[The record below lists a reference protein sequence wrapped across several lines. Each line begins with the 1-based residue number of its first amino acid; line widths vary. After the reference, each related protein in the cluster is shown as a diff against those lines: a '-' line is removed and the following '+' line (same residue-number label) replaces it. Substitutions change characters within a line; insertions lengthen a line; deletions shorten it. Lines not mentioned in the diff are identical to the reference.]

1 MTHII
6 SLSCKYYQKKEGR
19 YLAMNVSDNIEE
31 TAQKVYDHVKCF
43 MDKHGFTP
51 TVNQIS
57 DELHMM
63 EHEVRAAINKLQ
75 QSDKIVII
83 EEPRKTT
90 IKIKG

>member
-1 MTHII
+1 
-6 SLSCKYYQKKEGR
+6 
-19 YLAMNVSDNIEE
+19 MNVSDNIEE
-31 TAQKVYDHVKCF
+31 TAQKVYDHMKCF

-63 EHEVRAAINKLQ
+63 EHEVKAAINKLH

-90 IKIKG
+90 IKIKGKN

>member
-1 MTHII
+1 M
-6 SLSCKYYQKKEGR
+6 
-19 YLAMNVSDNIEE
+19 
-31 TAQKVYDHVKCF
+31 KCF

-63 EHEVRAAINKLQ
+63 EHEVKAAINKLQ

-90 IKIKG
+90 IKVKG